1 MWPHR
6 DGSIRGCSGS
16 ALLRKRCAAYARE
29 ARVSDDSEIRNVF
42 CYAAPTLAG
51 ADVLAE
57 LGRRQSVPANQ
68 SRLNRT
74 GWNPAVSS
82 AVLALPKE
90 GVSLYGPTSTRVRL
104 LGPGVNE
111 TWKPLSF
118 SVCRIASATSGFTA
132 ITCQYDPGGNSEDA
146 TAPVSTGAVAGFS

>member
-1 MWPHR
+1 
-6 DGSIRGCSGS
+6 
-16 ALLRKRCAAYARE
+16 
-29 ARVSDDSEIRNVF
+29 
-42 CYAAPTLAG
+42 
-51 ADVLAE
+51 
-57 LGRRQSVPANQ
+57 
-68 SRLNRT
+68 
-74 GWNPAVSS
+74 
-82 AVLALPKE
+82 LALPKE

-146 TAPVSTGAVAGFS
+146 TAPVSTGAVAGFSASAGWVACAGCVAGWDADSGGGCVAAVSGVDGAAAGGTGDAG